1 MFEPRPGMRV
11 VLRFREGSG
20 STDALGQ
27 VSAVDEAAVTV
38 ETKRGSVRVPR
49 ADILLAHEVPPA
61 PQRTGRLHEVVSA
74 ADVRRIA
81 AHAWL
86 PPEVTW
92 LNRDNLHRDAAQ
104 ATGDDAAGPEA
115 FVQSGWLLRAAGGAG
130 KEAANSALPLDPPGV
145 ETAEALEM
153 VTQWYRQHGLPA
165 AVQIYSDADSTELAA
180 ACREAAGLF
189 RDAGFVPSEPQL
201 ALTAATA
208 EAAAGLADPAAAA
221 PAGLSIVRSDAPHG
235 LHYAAWGHPEGSE
248 SHPAFAALMTS
259 AEQMFIL
266 SAITGPL
273 PGTAGSAQPGGQPP
287 SAQSSGQPQT
297 SQPQLIGTIRVA
309 LTHRWAVLSHL
320 IVHPSGRRRG
330 VGRAL
335 VQAAAAA
342 AGQQGI
348 RSLLADV
355 PASHDAAVSLMR
367 GLGAREHHRHWFA
380 LQAE

>member
-11 VLRFREGSG
+11 VLRYRAGSG
-20 STDALGQ
+20 ATDALGQ
-27 VSAVDEAAVTV
+27 VSAVDGDSVTV
-38 ETKRGSVRVPR
+38 ETKRGPVRVPR
-49 ADILLAHEVPPA
+49 EDIILAHEVPPA

-104 ATGDDAAGPEA
+104 VAGDEGAGPEA

-153 VTQWYRQHGLPA
+153 VSQWYGQHGLPA
-165 AVQIYSDADSTELAA
+165 AVQIYSDADSSELAA

-221 PAGLSIVRSDAPHG
+221 PTGLSIVRSDAPHG
-235 LHYAAWGHPEGSE
+235 LQYEAWGHPEGSE
-248 SHPAFAALMTS
+248 SHSAFAALMTS

-266 SAITGPL
+266 SAITGPR
-273 PGTAGSAQPGGQPP
+273 PGTAGPAQSGTAGSAQPGGQPQA
-287 SAQSSGQPQT
+287 SR
-297 SQPQLIGTIRVA
+297 PQLIGTIRVA
-309 LTHRWAVLSHL
+309 LTHRWAVISHL
-320 IVHPSGRRRG
+320 IVHPSARRRG

-335 VQAAAAA
+335 VQAASAA

-355 PASHDAAVSLMR
+355 PASNEAAVTLMR

>member
-1 MFEPRPGMRV
+1 MFDPRPGMRV
-11 VLRFREGSG
+11 VLRFRAGSG
-20 STDALGQ
+20 ATDALGQ
-27 VSAVDEAAVTV
+27 VTVVDDASVTV
-38 ETKRGSVRVPR
+38 ETKRGPVRVPR
-49 ADILLAHEVPPA
+49 EDIILAHEVPPA
-61 PQRTGRLHEVVSA
+61 PQRAGRLHEVVSA
-74 ADVRRIA
+74 ADVRRVA

-104 ATGDDAAGPEA
+104 VAGDEAAGPEA
-115 FVQSGWLLRAAGGAG
+115 FVQSGWLLRAAGGVG

-153 VTQWYRQHGLPA
+153 VSQWYGQHGLEPM
-165 AVQIYSDADSTELAA
+165 VQIYSDADSNELAEP
-180 ACREAAGLF
+180 CREVAGLF
-189 RDAGFVPSEPQL
+189 RDAGFTPSEPQL

-235 LHYAAWGHPEGSE
+235 LHYDAWGHPEGSE
-248 SHPAFAALMTS
+248 SHDAFAALMTS

-273 PGTAGSAQPGGQPP
+273 PGQADAAEQSAAQPAGQP
-287 SAQSSGQPQT
+287 T
-297 SQPQLIGTIRVA
+297 LIGTIRVA

-320 IVHPSGRRRG
+320 IVHPSARRRG
-330 VGRAL
+330 VGAAL

-342 AGQQGI
+342 ASQQGI

-355 PASHDAAVSLMR
+355 PASNEAAVALMR
-367 GLGAREHHRHWFA
+367 ARGGREHHRHWFA
-380 LQAE
+380 LKAE